1 MYHNDLTIVFFI
13 ENHYQE
19 NLLLLNPV
27 INSLPVLA
35 VYSRI
40 KQKNFRGNILE
51 TTAGNFAESLPEIFK
66 MPLPWSNL
74 ISGVLKVEGINN
86 LFIRWKRKRQIH
98 YLFIINLFNTFEFS
112 INGISETKINT
123 KIAGILVSI
132 FYFAL
137 KLFLK
142 ITL

>member
-66 MPLPWSNL
+66 N
-74 ISGVLKVEGINN
+74 
-86 LFIRWKRKRQIH
+86 IRTGWLLH
-98 YLFIINLFNTFEFS
+98 LEPA
-112 INGISETKINT
+112 E
-123 KIAGILVSI
+123 KIANLGKLPQTNQP
-132 FYFAL
+132 FY
-137 KLFLK
+137 FLK
-142 ITL
+142 IRYFMNKKTANDDLMFPRKIGHKR